1 MEEVMCAG
9 IIMSRE
15 EGQKALEMIGNAHDQ
30 GYVDAPTYAA
40 MAVDVL
46 MRTVP

>member
-1 MEEVMCAG
+1 METVMCAG
-9 IIMSRE
+9 LIMSRK
-15 EGQKALEMIGNAHDQ
+15 EGQEVLETLGKAHEQ

-46 MRTVP
+46 LRTVP